1 MVQTQSRTKVSS
13 DVFEIYPALDVQDG
27 KLARSPESR
36 FQTIAEALGAYEI
49 PGITWLHLVDLD
61 LAYNR
66 GSNTETIAQVMS
78 DTSLKVQLS
87 GGIKT
92 VDLFKAALEFRPSR
106 INLAPDFLLQKVDLA
121 VVLGNTDVEVSCAI
135 DLEDNQLVS
144 RATGAHFGPIEPH
157 LAWLEEHGCQQIVLT
172 EAKRDGKLEGVNIDL
187 YKHMRE
193 LTGMRIV
200 ASGGVS
206 SMTDIQALANSGVAG
221 VIVGTALHH
230 GTINLSEVVAELG
243 LQ

>member
-1 MVQTQSRTKVSS
+1 MVQIPSRTKVLS

-36 FQTIAEALGAYEI
+36 FQTITQALGAYEI
-49 PGITWLHLVDLD
+49 QGITWLHLVDLD

-66 GSNTETIAQVMS
+66 GSNKETIAQIMS

-92 VDLFKAALEFRPSR
+92 MDLFEAALEFRPSR

-121 VVLGNTDVEVSCAI
+121 VVLGNTDVEILCAI
-135 DLEDNQLVS
+135 DLEDDQVVS
-144 RATGAHFGPIEPH
+144 RATGAHLGPIEPH
-157 LAWLEEHGCQQIVLT
+157 LAWLEDHGCQQIVLT
-172 EAKRDGKLEGVNIDL
+172 EAKRDGKLEGVNTDL

-193 LTGMRIV
+193 LTDMRLI

-206 SMTDIQALANSGVAG
+206 SMTDIQALADLGVAG
-221 VIVGTALHH
+221 VVVGTALHY
-230 GTINLSEVVAELG
+230 GTINLSEVVAELR